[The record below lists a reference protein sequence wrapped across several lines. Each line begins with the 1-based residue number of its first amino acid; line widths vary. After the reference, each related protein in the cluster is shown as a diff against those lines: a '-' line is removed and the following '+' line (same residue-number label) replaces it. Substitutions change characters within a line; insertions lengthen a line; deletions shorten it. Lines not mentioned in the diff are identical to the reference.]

1 MGNSILLFESG
12 ENKSCFKS
20 LSSCD
25 NEVNFFLIGFGDPSK
40 IRISKGDAC
49 ECSGS
54 FDINPNGVVTLEL
67 NVLSLLTFVHLLLIS
82 SIYSVGYI

>member
-25 NEVNFFLIGFGDPSK
+25 NVVNFFLIGFGDPSR

-67 NVLSLLTFVHLLLIS
+67 DVLTFVHLLLIS